1 MNVYEGLLLR
11 EAFLRKEV
19 IELRFSKEIEK
30 VTQWSII
37 CLPSGLAFLTLPFP
51 QLLRPVLA
59 TVSGQGTC
67 FWNHPTLL
75 PAAAVILGI
84 C

>member
-37 CLPSGLAFLTLPFP
+37 CLP
-51 QLLRPVLA
+51 V
-59 TVSGQGTC
+59 
-67 FWNHPTLL
+67 
-75 PAAAVILGI
+75 
-84 C
+84 

>member
-1 MNVYEGLLLR
+1 MDFVHKDNKLTGFIFRETSHFQKFCVIYPQEHHMNVYEGLLLR

-37 CLPSGLAFLTLPFP
+37 CLP
-51 QLLRPVLA
+51 V
-59 TVSGQGTC
+59 
-67 FWNHPTLL
+67 
-75 PAAAVILGI
+75 
-84 C
+84 